1 MKSPLLIATHF
12 SLNIKEYCKYHDL
25 GDFLQLMALFKII
38 FTLLTDRS
46 EFAD

>member
-1 MKSPLLIATHF
+1 MKSLLLIATHF
-12 SLNIKEYCKYHDL
+12 SLNIKEYCKYL